1 MSFQKFK
8 EYLNDKGKMDKVK
21 VDPLADTGPSGAKYM
36 PKAQTKGHK
45 WHNVTPAQET
55 TARLEALQI
64 DDTPDNDGA
73 KPAPLSPKPYSAP
86 GTDPGQLTADGGKN
100 GKPGKNNPDQL
111 VKKGDEEL
119 VYKPKVQDQRLKAS
133 VKTFEE
139 PPMKTTEEFLN
150 KTRGL
155 NAGQYAEYILK
166 QTKANGVKQ
175 IIETVKAISKN
186 DDLIEALVR
195 EIKRNGD
202 FPKLAESILNQP
214 ELYNE
219 LAIGLSHET
228 KGKEIARQMAKAINE
243 ITAPISEE
251 TAPSASE
258 DDESKRKTS
267 DKMPPDEIAGK
278 GKPTK
283 SVEGTPV
290 PGSNIMRSKKQYAM
304 MRPEH
309 HLIEA
314 LANYRAIRATMK
326 NIVK

>member
-1 MSFQKFK
+1 MTFHKFK

-21 VDPLADTGPSGAKYM
+21 VDPLADTGPDGAKFM

-45 WHNVTPAQET
+45 WHNVTPSTET
-55 TARLEALQI
+55 AAKIEALQI
-64 DDTPDNDGA
+64 DDTPNNDGA

-100 GKPGKNNPDQL
+100 GKPGKNNPEPL
-111 VKKGDEEL
+111 AKKGDQEL
-119 VYKPKVQDQRLKAS
+119 VYKPKAQNQRLKAS

-150 KTRGL
+150 KTRSL
-155 NAGQYAEYILK
+155 NAGQYAEYVLK
-166 QTKANGVKQ
+166 QTKAEGVKQ
-175 IIETVKAISKN
+175 IIETVKTISKN
-186 DDLIEALVR
+186 NDLIEALVR

-202 FPKLAESILNQP
+202 FPKLVESILNQP

-219 LAIGLSHET
+219 LAIGLAHET

-243 ITAPISEE
+243 ITAP
-251 TAPSASE
+251 SASE
-258 DDESKRKTS
+258 DDESKRTTS
-267 DKMPPDEIAGK
+267 DKMPPNEIAGK
-278 GKPTK
+278 ERPTIAK
-283 SVEGTPV
+283 SVGGTPV
-290 PGSNIMRSKKQYAM
+290 GDNNIMRSRKQYVM

-326 NIVK
+326 NIVD

>member
-1 MSFQKFK
+1 MNKTFS
-8 EYLNDKGKMDKVK
+8 EYLSDKGKMDKVK
-21 VDPLADTGPSGAKYM
+21 VDPLADTGPDGKKFM

-45 WHNVTPAQET
+45 WHNVTAT
-55 TARLEALQI
+55 EALQI
-64 DDTPDNDGA
+64 DDTPNGDGA
-73 KPAPLSPKPYSAP
+73 KPTPISPKPYSAP

-111 VKKGDEEL
+111 VKKGDQEF
-119 VYKPKVQDQRLKAS
+119 VYNPKVQDQRLKAS

-150 KTRGL
+150 KTRSL
-155 NAGQYAEYILK
+155 NAGQYAEYVLK
-166 QTKANGVKQ
+166 QTNAEGVKQ

-186 DDLIEALVR
+186 NDLIEALVR

-202 FPKLAESILNQP
+202 FPKLVESILNQP

-219 LAIGLSHET
+219 LAIGLAHEI

-243 ITAPISEE
+243 ITAP
-251 TAPSASE
+251 SASKKE
-258 DDESKRKTS
+258 DYDDEDDEEDESKRTTS
-267 DKMPPDEIAGK
+267 EKMPPNETAGK
-278 GKPTK
+278 GSPTIAK
-283 SVEGTPV
+283 SVSGAEV
-290 PGSNIMRSKKQYAM
+290 ADNNIRQSRKQYVM

-326 NIVK
+326 NIVD